1 MKKLFRYMLKETYP
15 PTFLALGIFSFI
27 LIINL
32 FFQLAELIVEHGF
45 SLLNGFLYFFSS
57 LPALLS
63 YTLPIAVL
71 TGILVGVSRLSS
83 DREIIAMRASG
94 INISCILL
102 PFMALAFAV
111 SLLLF
116 LFNFYLVPFCGA
128 LQEQLTSRGI
138 TAKTITRSL
147 KPGEFFDKIPDV
159 LIFVQDYSTKDESY
173 NNILIYQNPKEG
185 IEIFT
190 KAKSAKVLEDP
201 KREEVGFIVK
211 EGLSYTFKNK
221 TPGVVES
228 SSFQEQIIR
237 LEGIKSSEPNK
248 SDLIVMELPLLLQ
261 MAFGKEGEKLREDY
275 YIYRYEF
282 FRRIANSI
290 VVFVFILLAL
300 PLGVSE
306 IGGGKGSSYSLS
318 IILVLFY
325 WVFQSGLGNLTLK
338 GKISPLIGGFLP
350 IVIFALI
357 SIPLNINGGERVW
370 RLKEKVSHFPLFKK
384 ITTVR
389 LERQRKDKQSSF
401 SFYFRKTLDIYLT
414 KYNIRFFLLT
424 LFALLMLN
432 FVVETRGFV
441 GYLSNF
447 KKIVLFI
454 KYSFFRS
461 IGLIPVLSAFALL
474 IGVLITCA
482 VLERRSELTAI
493 KASGISLF
501 RISATFI
508 FISIIISFGIFLLQE
523 AVIPK
528 TNQKAIKIKDKIKN
542 FYSRHLSSDQDVWLF
557 NFQDKMLYHYNY
569 YDRNEKVFHGL
580 SIYYFNKD
588 LTLEKRFRSKRAS
601 FLDEHNIRYRQG
613 WWWKINSKENFQF
626 IEKGEMA
633 LPHTKNFLILPE
645 YIDSQTLSMKKL
657 KRLINNLSQKGIKT
671 TRLQVEYFKK
681 LSEAFSCF
689 VLVVIGLPFAFQGG
703 RKGSLYGIF
712 IAISLSLVFIVFSAL
727 MKSVGQMG
735 WIDPFWAALSP
746 SFLFTLTGFI
756 ALLKI
761 RT

>member
-1 MKKLFRYMLKETYP
+1 MKTLFRYLLKETYP
-15 PTFLALGIFSFI
+15 PAFLALGIFSFI

-32 FFQLAELIVEHGF
+32 FFQLAELVVEHGF

-94 INISCILL
+94 INISFMLF

-116 LFNFYLVPFCGA
+116 LFNFYLVPFCGD
-128 LQEQLTSRGI
+128 LQEQLTNKAI

-159 LIFVQDYSTKDESY
+159 LIFVQDYNPKDESY

-185 IEIFT
+185 IEILT

-221 TPGVVES
+221 TPGLVES

-237 LEGIKSSEPNK
+237 LEGIKSSEPKK

-261 MAFGKEGEKLREDY
+261 MAFGKEGDKLREDY

-290 VVFVFILLAL
+290 VVFVFILLAF

-306 IGGGKGSSYSLS
+306 IGGGKGSSFSLS
-318 IILVLFY
+318 IILVLSY
-325 WVFQSGLGNLTLK
+325 WVFQSGLGNLALK
-338 GKISPLIGGFLP
+338 GKLTSLMGGFLP
-350 IVIFALI
+350 ILIFSII
-357 SIPLNINGGERVW
+357 SIPLNINGGEKIW
-370 RLKEKVSHFPLFKK
+370 RLKERVSHFPFFKK
-384 ITTVR
+384 ITTVT
-389 LERQRKDKQSSF
+389 LEKRKKEKQSLF
-401 SFYFRKTLDIYLT
+401 SFYFRKNLDIYLT

-424 LFALLMLN
+424 LFALIILN
-432 FVVETRGFV
+432 FIVETRGFI
-441 GYLSNF
+441 GYLSNL
-447 KKIVLFI
+447 KKIVLFV

-461 IGLIPVLSAFALL
+461 IGLIPVLSSFALL
-474 IGVLITCA
+474 ISVLITCA

-501 RISATFI
+501 RISMTFI
-508 FISIIISFGIFLLQE
+508 FISIIISFGVFLLQE
-523 AVIPK
+523 AVIPG
-528 TNQKAIKIKDKIKN
+528 TNQKTIKIKDKIKN
-542 FYSRHLSSDQDVWLF
+542 FYSRHLSSDEDVWLF
-557 NFQDKMLYHYNY
+557 SFEKKILYHYNY
-569 YDRNEKVFHGL
+569 YDRKEKVFQGL
-580 SIYYFNKD
+580 SVYYFDED
-588 LTLEKRFRSKRAS
+588 LTFEKRFRAKRAS
-601 FLDEHNIRYRQG
+601 FFEKQTIKFRQG
-613 WWWKINSKENFQF
+613 WWWKVNSKDNFQF
-626 IEKGEMA
+626 IERGKMQ
-633 LPHTKNFLILPE
+633 LPHTKDFLVLPE

-712 IAISLSLVFIVFSAL
+712 IALSLSLVFIVFSAL